1 MEKAILENK
10 PEFVKFFMKVK
21 NGIRLSDFLTHE
33 RLKKF
38 YAGVRATYLMTLHMK
53 HLN

>member
-21 NGIRLSDFLTHE
+21 NGIRLSAFLEHK
-33 RLKKF
+33 RLTKF
-38 YAGVRATYLMTLHMK
+38 YAEVRATYLMTPHMK
-53 HLN
+53 RLN